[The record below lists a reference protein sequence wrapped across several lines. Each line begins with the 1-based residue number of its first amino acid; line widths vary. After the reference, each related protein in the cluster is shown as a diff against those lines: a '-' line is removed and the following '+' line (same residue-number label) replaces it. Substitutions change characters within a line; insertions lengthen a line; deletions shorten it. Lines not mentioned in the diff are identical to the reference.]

1 MIGEIGPAAAI
12 DTPEAQWTI
21 PFSPARVDHW
31 IDDAYE
37 PNVLTRTVYEA
48 ADLALAT

>member
-1 MIGEIGPAAAI
+1 MIGEIGAAAAI
-12 DTPEAQWTI
+12 DTPGAQWTI
-21 PFSPARVDHW
+21 PFSPAHVDHW

-37 PNVLTRTVYEA
+37 PNLLTRTVYEA